1 MFSKKVLVAGTGK
14 SGICAAA
21 LLARNGEKVLL
32 FDENTK
38 LNKKDVLDKLE
49 DTNKDNIE
57 VYIGELTDE
66 IIKQ

>member
-38 LNKKDVLDKLE
+38 LNKKDEISLK
-49 DTNKDNIE
+49 T
-57 VYIGELTDE
+57 LTR
-66 IIKQ
+66 II